1 MGLPGVVAEV
11 TAASVGRGKQV
22 VRSRIT
28 RQIELHCTLK
38 RVADVDARFRTS
50 LSTFFLLLFLNC
62 FVFSFFFFFF
72 FLLSFYFLPFLFFF
86 SSCFCGCLF
95 LLKHNT
101 TVSLSHQL
109 FFLSSVFL
117 SSCYAFDFL
126 YSIAL
131 NFR

>member
-62 FVFSFFFFFF
+62 FVFSFFLLLLLPPFLLLSTLSFLLF
-72 FLLSFYFLPFLFFF
+72 FLLLWMFVPFKTQYHSFSFPPIIFLVFSFFV
-86 SSCFCGCLF
+86 
-95 LLKHNT
+95 LLLR
-101 TVSLSHQL
+101 VR
-109 FFLSSVFL
+109 FFVFDC
-117 SSCYAFDFL
+117 S
-126 YSIAL
+126 
-131 NFR
+131 